1 MEKNRRD
8 FFRITA
14 SSALGAA
21 LLPAV
26 HYGRTEPESGAESA
40 TGKSKVDEAL
50 ALFKSHNCCQSVLAV
65 YAPELGMD
73 KITALRA
80 AQGMPGIGAQGNV
93 CGTVSGATLVIGL
106 KTTNES
112 NINDPQAKQKTFETV
127 KEFVARF
134 EKRHSSIKC
143 RELLG
148 RDISTREKHQAAV
161 KDKAFANC
169 PGFVET
175 AVEILEELFS

>member
-1 MEKNRRD
+1 MRKSRRD
-8 FFRITA
+8 FLRITA

-21 LLPAV
+21 LLPTV
-26 HYGRTEPESGAESA
+26 HYGQEEPESGTESTA
-40 TGKSKVDEAL
+40 DTSKVEQAL
-50 ALFKSHNCCQSVLAV
+50 ALFKGHNCCQSVLAT

-80 AQGMPGIGAQGNV
+80 AQGMPGIGGLGNV

-106 KTTNES
+106 KTMNEN
-112 NINDPQAKQKTFETV
+112 NINDSEARKKTSETV

-134 EKRHSSIKC
+134 EKRHSSIQC
-143 RELLG
+143 RELIG
-148 RDISTREKHQAAV
+148 HDISTREKRQAAA

-169 PGFVET
+169 PGFVES

>member
-1 MEKNRRD
+1 MSKNRRD

-14 SSALGAA
+14 SSALGTA

-26 HYGRTEPESGAESA
+26 HFGRDETETGAESREV
-40 TGKSKVDEAL
+40 KSKVEEAL
-50 ALFKSHNCCQSVLAV
+50 ALFKKHNCCQSVLVAF
-65 YAPELGMD
+65 APELGMD

-80 AQGMPGIGAQGNV
+80 AQGMPGIGGLGNV

-106 KTTNES
+106 KTMNEN
-112 NINDPQAKQKTFETV
+112 NIDDPQAKKRTSETV
-127 KEFVARF
+127 REFVARF

-143 RELLG
+143 RELIG
-148 RDISTREKHQAAV
+148 HDISTPEKIQAAL

-169 PGFVET
+169 PNFVGT